1 MLLRL
6 APVLFVLLW
15 STGFIGSKVAGAHA
29 EPFTVLALRFAL
41 VLAVLAPVTL
51 FVPRVTPRAARDA
64 AISGALIHTAYIGG
78 VLWALRGGMPAGL
91 VAIVV
96 CLQPVLTALLAGP
109 LLGEKIGLR
118 HWAGLAIGLAGVALV
133 VAPKLA
139 AGAASGQLAGSLTP
153 GSILAAVAGLF
164 GITLGTLWQ
173 KAHGH
178 TGDLR
183 TLTFWQYVGAVGV
196 ALPLAFLFE
205 TMHVDWTLEFALAMA
220 WLVLVL
226 SIGAIGLLLLLIRA
240 SAVSR
245 VTSLF
250 YLVPAVTAV
259 MAWAYFGEQLA
270 AIQLAGMALVMLAVL
285 LIGSLK
291 R

>member
-1 MLLRL
+1 MLQRI
-6 APVLFVLLW
+6 APLLFVLLW
-15 STGFIGSKVAGAHA
+15 STGFIGSKVAGEHA

-41 VLAVLAPVTL
+41 VLVVMAPIAFMVAR
-51 FVPRVTPRAARDA
+51 PTPRAARDA
-64 AISGALIHTAYIGG
+64 AISGALIHTVYIGG

-96 CLQPVLTALLAGP
+96 CLQPVLTALLAAP
-109 LLGEKIGLR
+109 LLGERTGVR

-139 AGAASGQLAGSLTP
+139 TAGTGSLTP
-153 GSILAAVAGLF
+153 GAMLAAVVGLF

-183 TLTFWQYVGAVGV
+183 ALTFWQYVGAIGL
-196 ALPLAFLFE
+196 ALPLAFAFE
-205 TMHVDWTLEFALAMA
+205 TMRVDWTLEFGLAMA

-250 YLVPAVTAV
+250 YLVPAVTAL
-259 MAWAYFGEQLA
+259 MAWAYFGERLA
-270 AIQLAGMALVMLAVL
+270 PIQLAGMALVMLAVL

-291 R
+291 RE